1 MLNIILGILM
11 VSMVSASGFMIMGQ
25 MSLTAAIAD
34 QRENSRRLD
43 VAADAV
49 AAKLGAPT
57 DAGRSTLYALAPK
70 SGSTGFAYPQ
80 LPDVVAGVHATV
92 GGVPFRYCPYAPD
105 SGPLVVR
112 QQYVVQGPVAPAAL
126 AAFQPAGI
134 LVSSGIRGTTPPEC
148 DAVRIVDGRLVVDG
162 GLARMIS
169 GVKGVS
175 DAQLTDG
182 GSFEMWVSP
191 GASGNGIDAGHPAS
205 LSQAMGIWK
214 GKLPKSMVIHLP
226 PASVFS
232 DDDGALSAAFSM
244 PSRPAGTVRS
254 SKLSI
259 VADGVGGAIISA
271 NASFDPQG
279 SLALVGVNMP
289 QTVIRLASHNAA
301 SIQSGRVAGV
311 DVAAGSSVAFNGGV
325 SVQGGGVVLNGDATV
340 IGDLEIVGS
349 SSTDL
354 IQVPAGGR
362 LVLADA
368 AVVLRGGETKSGIAL
383 GGDLTGRGSILGG
396 GTGVQEVVRL
406 VDGGRMALNGAIGG
420 VVGTYSVLGD
430 GVPASLSGSL
440 AVGPGRSGCW
450 AGDVFAFSTPASSG
464 TVVPAQ
470 VAPPLAGED
479 GKVDAAATAQFIANS
494 DARSRATALLA
505 VNRSSWSCGS

>member
-57 DAGRSTLYALAPK
+57 DAPRSTLYALAPK
-70 SGSTGFAYPQ
+70 DGSTSFPYAQ
-80 LPDVVAGVHATV
+80 LPDLVGGVHSTV
-92 GGVPFRYCPYAPD
+92 SGVPFRYCPYAPD
-105 SGPLVVR
+105 QGPVTIR
-112 QQYVVQGPVAPAAL
+112 DGYVVQGPVAPAPL
-126 AAFQPAGI
+126 SQFQPAGV
-134 LVSSGIRGTTPPEC
+134 LVSSGIRGTTPPPC
-148 DAVRIVDGRLVVDG
+148 DSVRMVEGRLVVDG

-182 GSFEMWVSP
+182 GSFEVWAAP
-191 GASGNGIDAGHPAS
+191 GAGGSGINAATPMS
-205 LSQAMGIWK
+205 LVQAINLWK
-214 GKLPKSMVIHLP
+214 GKLPKSMVIHV
-226 PASVFS
+226 PASSVFV
-232 DDDGALSAAFSM
+232 DDGGSLSAAFAM

-259 VADGVGGAIISA
+259 VSEGVGGAIISA
-271 NASFDPQG
+271 NSSFDPQG
-279 SLALVGVNMP
+279 SLALVGVSMP
-289 QTVIRLASHNAA
+289 QTVLRLASHNAA
-301 SIQSGRVAGV
+301 SIQNGRLAGV

-325 SVQGGGVVLNGDATV
+325 SVQGAGIVLNGDATV

-354 IQVPAGGR
+354 IQIPAGGR
-362 LVLADA
+362 LVLSDA
-368 AVVLRGGETKSGIAL
+368 AILLRGGETKSGIAL
-383 GGDLTGRGSILGG
+383 GGDLAGRGSVAGG
-396 GTGVQEVVRL
+396 GTGVREVVRL

-420 VVGTYSVLGD
+420 VVGSYSILGD
-430 GVPASLSGSL
+430 GIPASLSGVV

-450 AGDVFAFSTPASSG
+450 AGDVFAFSTPSSSS
-464 TVVPAQ
+464 TAVPAQ
-470 VAPPLAGED
+470 LPPPAATD
-479 GKVDAAATAQFIANS
+479 DPAADAAATARFIANS
-494 DARSRATALLA
+494 EARSTATALLA